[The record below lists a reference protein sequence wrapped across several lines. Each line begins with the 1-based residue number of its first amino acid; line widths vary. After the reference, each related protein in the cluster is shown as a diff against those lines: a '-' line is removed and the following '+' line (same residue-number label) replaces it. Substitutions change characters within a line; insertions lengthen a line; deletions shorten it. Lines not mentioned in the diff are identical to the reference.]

1 MTRIKRL
8 LACVL
13 LIMIG
18 FIAGYSRPR
27 ARRIGMVIGIRPEK
41 MIQYKSLHADS
52 NPGVRDLLKR
62 YHLTNFSIYSHRLD
76 DGKNYLFGYYEYDG
90 TTYELDMTRLAAEPR
105 NKEWLTM
112 TDPMQIPLKN
122 EKSWAVM
129 EEVYHND

>member
-18 FIAGYSRPR
+18 FAAGYSRPR
-27 ARRIGMVIGIRPEK
+27 ARRIGMVIGIKPEK
-41 MIQYKSLHADS
+41 VAEYKSLHAAS
-52 NPGVRDLLKR
+52 NLGVRDLLR
-62 YHLTNFSIYSHRLD
+62 QYHLTNFSIYSHRLD
-76 DGKNYLFGYYEYDG
+76 DGRSYLFGYYEYDG
-90 TTYELDMTRLAAEPR
+90 ANYEADMTRLAAEPR
-105 NKEWLTM
+105 NKEWLAM
-112 TDPMQIPLKN
+112 TDPMQMPLRN

>member
-8 LACVL
+8 LVCVL

-18 FIAGYSRPR
+18 FVAGYSRPR

-41 MIQYKSLHADS
+41 LEEYKSLHADS
-52 NPGVRDLLKR
+52 NRGVRDLLRR
-62 YHLTNFSIYSHRLD
+62 YHLTNFSIYSHQLD
-76 DGKNYLFGYYEYDG
+76 DGGKYLFGYYEYYG
-90 TTYELDMTRLAAEPR
+90 TQYEVDMSRLAAEPR
-105 NKEWLTM
+105 NKDWLSV
-112 TDPMQIPLKN
+112 TDPMQVPLRN